1 MAEITLE
8 VAEDTEAVEME
19 LDEVQTVLE
28 NDHEKLIHRDSE
40 NAHPMSAITGLDDAI
55 KGINKSIEEN
65 KVQILTK
72 EETEEILN
80 AD

>member
-1 MAEITLE
+1 MAEIKLD
-8 VAEDTEAVEME
+8 VAEDQVALGMEIAEA
-19 LDEVQTVLE
+19 QTVLE
-28 NDHEKLIHRDSE
+28 TDHEKLTNRDAE
-40 NAHPMSAITGLDDAI
+40 NSHPMSAITGLDDAV